1 MRKNIII
8 ILLAA
13 CCLCGCG
20 SKPASRKYVNYQLY
34 DNHLYCTDVEEE
46 SVRAI
51 CESENARGSFNARRL
66 KNIPDEQF
74 ICARYRASIFAGYYI
89 NVILQNPDNYVD
101 VINEWTISSVELY
114 LYLRNKDDELA
125 RTPDK
130 IVASTDNQDVICEL
144 LEFLNNDEYSKSVF
158 LSDSVVSYD
167 EYGQKDK
174 QKYELFLR
182 VNFEEAEN
190 IVWDTEVWSGIRN
203 EGSRYII
210 VDRIHSEVFLPNGL
224 EIYAPIDD
232 YPELYE
238 WVNSAIEDIVS
249 EAADADTI

>member
-101 VINEWTISSVELY
+101 VINEWTVDSVEMY
-114 LYLRNKDDELA
+114 LYIRNEEDETA

-130 IVASTDNQDVICEL
+130 VVGSTDNQDVICEL
-144 LEFLNNDEYSKSVF
+144 LEFLNSDEFSEDSYLSGDFLNQIVSND
-158 LSDSVVSYD
+158 D
-167 EYGQKDK
+167 YGHEDNRD
-174 QKYELFLR
+174 YELFLR
-182 VNFEEAEN
+182 IHFEEAEN
-190 IVWDTEVWSGIRN
+190 IVWDTNIRSGLREQN
-203 EGSRYII
+203 SRYII
-210 VDRIHSEVFLPNGL
+210 VDKIPPTVELRCLKL
-224 EIYAPIDD
+224 YAPIND

-249 EAADADTI
+249 EPT